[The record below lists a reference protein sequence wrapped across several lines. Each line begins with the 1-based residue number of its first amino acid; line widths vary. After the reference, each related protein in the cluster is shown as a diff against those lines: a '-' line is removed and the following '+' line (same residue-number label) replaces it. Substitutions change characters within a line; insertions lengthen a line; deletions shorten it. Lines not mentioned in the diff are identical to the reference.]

1 MSARVVILRGR
12 TSDRTPGGGRGAEA
26 LGELLSDAPERI
38 GEAEPPRAQG
48 YEDDL
53 RDSRAAI
60 AAAGDALEAALDAGD
75 FPVLVAS
82 DCSICLTTLPAVARR
97 EPGARVVWLDAHGDF
112 NTPAT
117 TGSGFLGGMCL
128 AAACGR
134 WDSGFG
140 AGVDA
145 RAVVMTDGR
154 DLDPAEREELARA
167 GVRVVAPGA
176 VAEAVRGD
184 RVFLH
189 LDLDILDPSV
199 MPAGVPA
206 PGGLSA
212 DVLRAVL
219 EELAG
224 AADLIGVEL
233 TAFEAPED
241 AGERERMAALLAE
254 AVAPLLPGRPPDR
267 TSTTHSAG
275 TPASCATCSTS
286 SATGA

>member
-1 MSARVVILRGR
+1 MSVAILQGR
-12 TSDRTPGGGRGAEA
+12 TSDRTAGGGRGALA
-26 LGELLSDAPERI
+26 LGELLADAPLRV
-38 GEAEPPRAQG
+38 GTPEPPRAQR

-60 AAAGDALEAALDAGD
+60 AAAGERLEAALDAGER
-75 FPVLVAS
+75 PLLLAS
-82 DCSICLTTLPAVARR
+82 DCSICLSTLPALAHR
-97 EPGARVVWLDAHGDF
+97 EPAARVVWLDAHGDF

-128 AAACGR
+128 AAPCGR

-140 AGVDA
+140 AGLDP
-145 RAVVMTDGR
+145 RRIVMSDGR
-154 DLDPAEREELARA
+154 DLDPAEREEIDRA
-167 GVRVVAPGA
+167 GVRVVAPGE
-176 VAEAVRGD
+176 VAEAVRGE

-212 DVLRAVL
+212 EQLRAL
-219 EELAG
+219 LADLAG
-224 AADLIGVEL
+224 AAELIGVEI

-241 AGERERMAALLAE
+241 PAERARLARLLAGVVE
-254 AVAPLLPGRPPDR
+254 PVVPIE
-267 TSTTHSAG
+267 
-275 TPASCATCSTS
+275 
-286 SATGA
+286 